1 MQDNKMQDNTI
12 QDNTMQGNQDVFETV
27 RKMGN
32 DPENLEGCETVR
44 KWEINWKSQTNLTL
58 SGKREMIWKNPVSF
72 DTVRK
77 MGNYLEKYGQL

>member
-1 MQDNKMQDNTI
+1 MQDNKMQDNKMQDNTI

-44 KWEINWKSQTNLTL
+44 KWEINWKSPD
-58 SGKREMIWKNPVSF
+58 KF

-77 MGNYLEKYGQL
+77 TGNDLEKSGQL